1 MQYKTISL
9 GKDYAGKIE
18 NFAEARNYFLS
29 KYDWVLFLDDDEEA
43 SGMLLDYLSRL
54 EPRFP
59 YYWIRRTNLHN
70 GRYRSIWNPELATR
84 LVSNKV
90 RYVGRVHERVVPQ
103 DPHGVID
110 FPIIHN
116 HLGPSTYKNYW
127 FQDLPVYRFWLGA
140 KKAIEVVRDR

>member
-9 GKDYAGKIE
+9 GKDYAGKID

-43 SGMLLDYLSRL
+43 SGMLLEYLSKL

-59 YYWIRRTNLHN
+59 YYWIRRINLHN

>member
-9 GKDYAGKIE
+9 GKDYAGKID

-59 YYWIRRTNLHN
+59 YYWIRRINLRN